1 VTSILLFPPNK
12 LISHVEI
19 AASYYDSK
27 NQHQV
32 LIGRATPIKPFF
44 AGIIGVPSQGGKQA
58 FLLEPQQGSTRASAL
73 LKLIR
78 SLEVKVYE
86 HMVSVQGGGAI

>member
-1 VTSILLFPPNK
+1 VASILSHPPNK
-12 LISHVEI
+12 LTSHIEL

-32 LIGRATPIKPFF
+32 LIGRATPTKPFF
-44 AGIIGVPSQGGKQA
+44 AGIIGVPSQEGKQA

-73 LKLIR
+73 LKLIP
-78 SLEVKVYE
+78 SLEIKVYE
-86 HMVSVQGGGAI
+86 HMVSAQEGGAI